1 VLVFFCL
8 LCLLAFGTQL
18 QSTYAKDR
26 VMVTAA
32 NAPLRTLPGKNTGS
46 VDTTLPGGSEGVLV
60 AKDPSGFA
68 RVRINGREGWVAL
81 SDIKSL
87 F

>member
-1 VLVFFCL
+1 
-8 LCLLAFGTQL
+8 
-18 QSTYAKDR
+18 
-26 VMVTAA
+26 MVTASS
-32 NAPLRTLPGKNTGS
+32 APLRTLPGKSAGA
-46 VDTTLPGGSEGVLV
+46 VDTTLTGGSEGVLV
-60 AKDPSGFA
+60 EKDPSGFA